1 MIASS
6 LEDLPGQYMDEQL
19 MITRDNNELNLWMP
33 DDEKY
38 ERHFWTSEE
47 PNTPSRLNLVHDENI
62 IST

>member
-1 MIASS
+1 
-6 LEDLPGQYMDEQL
+6 